1 MAFWIRDA
9 ILVIGHNKYTLDG
22 LDFSF
27 EIPFE
32 DSDEPPVATVKVT
45 NLSPM
50 TRANIKKND
59 PVVLNAGYKG
69 DVGCIL
75 VGKVIGLKHKQSN
88 VDWTTT
94 ITVQPCADEIL
105 GSLIN
110 KTYSENTKAS
120 AIVRDLLNIFG
131 VEVAKC
137 ELSNDISYPRGRVC
151 RGILKQVL
159 TDIVVSEC
167 KSRFI
172 IRATGQIYITKA
184 DDSIDNGLL
193 LTPSNGLLNADEEKV
208 AIPLETASNSQTT
221 GEDRDEDN
229 ISRSC
234 LLQYRVATAETVK
247 IQSKDFNGK
256 FIVVKGKH
264 TGSRSGDWKT
274 EMELQPISMSAGTG
288 FSGGSVTNSPALSSG
303 GVTSSP
309 TSISGETLKI
319 GDVVNFTGNRH
330 YVSSTGDDGYSCTPG
345 EAKITLL
352 APKAAHPYHL
362 VHTNESRSTVY
373 GWVDSEDIKT

>member
-9 ILVIGHNKYTLDG
+9 NLTIGHKKYSLDG

-45 NLSPM
+45 NLSPT

-59 PVVLNAGYKG
+59 PVVLNAGYRG
-69 DVGCIL
+69 DVGCLLI
-75 VGKVIGLKHKQSN
+75 GKVVGLKHKQSN
-88 VDWTTT
+88 TDWTTT

-110 KTYSENTKAS
+110 KTYAENTKAS

-137 ELSNDISYPRGRVC
+137 ELSIDNSYPRGRVC
-151 RGILKQVL
+151 RGKLKQVL
-159 TDIVVSEC
+159 AEIVVSEC

-184 DDSIDNGLL
+184 DDGINNGVTLTTATGLL
-193 LTPSNGLLNADEEKV
+193 RSDEEKV
-208 AIPLETASNSQTT
+208 VIPVENGKNSTT
-221 GEDRDEDN
+221 SGEDREEDT

-234 LLQYRVATAETVK
+234 LLNYRIATAEVVR
-247 IQSKDFNGK
+247 IQSSDLNGK
-256 FIVVKGKH
+256 FIVVGGKH
-264 TGSRSGDWKT
+264 TGSRTGDWQT
-274 EMELQPISMSAGTG
+274 DMELKP
-288 FSGGSVTNSPALSSG
+288 
-303 GVTSSP
+303 
-309 TSISGETLKI
+309 
-319 GDVVNFTGNRH
+319 
-330 YVSSTGDDGYSCTPG
+330 C
-345 EAKITLL
+345 
-352 APKAAHPYHL
+352 
-362 VHTNESRSTVY
+362 
-373 GWVDSEDIKT
+373 

>member
-9 ILVIGHNKYTLDG
+9 TLIIGHNKYTLDG

-32 DSDEPPVATVKVT
+32 DSDEPPVATVTVT
-45 NLSPM
+45 NLSPD

-59 PVVLNAGYKG
+59 PVVLNAGYVG

-75 VGKVIGLKHKQSN
+75 VGKVVGLKHKQSN

-94 ITVQPCADEIL
+94 MTIQPCADEIL

-110 KTYSENTKAS
+110 KTYSENIKAS

-137 ELSNDISYPRGRVC
+137 ELSNNRTYPRGRVC
-151 RGILKQVL
+151 RGVLKQVL

-172 IRATGQIYITKA
+172 IRATGQIYITKSN
-184 DDSIDNGLL
+184 DGIDNGLT
-193 LTPSNGLLNADEEKV
+193 LTPANGLLNADEEKI

-221 GEDRDEDN
+221 GENRDEDY

-234 LLQYRVATAETVK
+234 LLQYGIATAEVVK
-247 IQSKDFNGK
+247 IQSKDLNGK
-256 FIVVKGKH
+256 FLVAKGTH

-274 EMELQPISMSAGTG
+274 SMELKPVSMSAGVGTLSIG
-288 FSGGSVTNSPALSSG
+288 IANAGSGSY
-303 GVTSSP
+303 
-309 TSISGETLKI
+309 EI
-319 GDVVNFTGNRH
+319 GDVVNFIGTKH
-330 YVSSTGDDGYSCTPG
+330 YVSSTGDTGYNCKPG
-345 EAKITLL
+345 IAKITLL
-352 APKAAHPYHL
+352 ASGAAHPYHL
-362 VHTNESRSTVY
+362 VHTDNSSSTVY
-373 GWVDSEDIKT
+373 GWVNAEDIEGYAK